1 MPHLTR
7 LPLIWVALALA
18 LTAAAGIFAVN
29 QSAHAAPAA
38 TTAPAAD
45 PTGAEALISVAITS
59 LSNVSLQEG
68 TFHAN
73 FYLGVAC
80 SEPCRA
86 DEWELVNAISY
97 TSDITLEEAGT
108 TWWQISGTFVLQP
121 DVRLF
126 PFDTQYLPIIIE
138 HQNLTVE
145 QLTLVPN
152 VPGSEVSSEIG
163 VPGWSLE
170 PFTFTSSEHYFPA
183 FDETYSQ
190 VEFDVPIGRSAVASI
205 TKYYIPL
212 LTFILLGL
220 ATLFLGRN
228 DYQVRTAGTALVG
241 LTVFYVFTAGGVGSV
256 GYLTVWDVSVI
267 VGFIALGLVLLAG
280 IIGSH
285 LFHEHKME
293 GEAGEALNKK
303 IRFGFLTGIIIF
315 LAISAV
321 IIALVASL
329 T

>member
-1 MPHLTR
+1 MPRLTR
-7 LPLIWVALALA
+7 LPLIWVALALS
-18 LTAAAGIFAVN
+18 LIAAAGILSMA
-29 QSAHAAPAA
+29 QSAHAAPVV
-38 TTAPAAD
+38 TTDPAAD
-45 PTGAEALISVAITS
+45 PVGSEALISIAITN
-59 LSNVSLQEG
+59 LSNVSLQGG

-73 FYLGVAC
+73 FYLGVSC

-86 DEWELVNAISY
+86 DEWELVNANSY
-97 TSDITLEEAGT
+97 TSEVTLEEVGQ
-108 TWWQISGTFVLQP
+108 TWWQVSGTFVLQP

-126 PFDTQYLPIIIE
+126 PFDTQKLPIIIE
-138 HQNLTVE
+138 HQNLTVD

-183 FDETYSQ
+183 FDQIYSQ

-212 LTFILLGL
+212 LTFILLGM

-228 DYQVRTAGTALVG
+228 DYQVRTAGTAIVG

-256 GYLTVWDVSVI
+256 GYLTLWDVSVI
-267 VGFIALGLVLLAG
+267 VGYIALGLVLLAG

-285 LFHEHKME
+285 LFHEHELE

-303 IRFGFLTGIIIF
+303 IRFGFLTGILIF

-321 IIALVASL
+321 TITLVASL

>member
-1 MPHLTR
+1 MPRLPR

-18 LTAAAGIFAVN
+18 LTAAAGIFAVD
-29 QSAHAAPAA
+29 QSAQAAPAV

-280 IIGSH
+280 IIGSY

>member
-18 LTAAAGIFAVN
+18 LTAAAGMFSAV
-29 QSAHAAPAA
+29 QTAHAAPAV
-38 TTAPAAD
+38 TTDPAAD
-45 PTGAEALISVAITS
+45 PTGAEALISVVITS
-59 LSNVSLQEG
+59 MSNVTLQEG

-73 FYLGVAC
+73 FYLGVSC

-86 DEWELVNAISY
+86 DEWDLVNANSY
-97 TSDITLEEAGT
+97 TSEVTLEEVGQ
-108 TWWQISGTFVLQP
+108 TWWLVSGTFVLQP

-126 PFDTQYLPIIIE
+126 PFDTQKLPIIIE

-170 PFTFTSSEHYFPA
+170 PLTFTSSEHYFPA
-183 FDETYSQ
+183 FDETYSR
-190 VEFDVPIGRSAVASI
+190 VEFDVPIGRSAVASV

-212 LTFILLGL
+212 LTFILLGM

-241 LTVFYVFTAGGVGSV
+241 LTVFYVFTSGGVGAV

-267 VGFIALGLVLLAG
+267 VGYIALGLVLLAG

-285 LFHEHKME
+285 LFHEHKLE
-293 GEAGEALNKK
+293 GEDGEALNKK
-303 IRFGFLTGIIIF
+303 IRFGFLTGIGIF

-321 IIALVASL
+321 TITLIASL